1 MNLLELQRRMTHDVT
16 RPLNADF
23 SMQLETEDGSSIAQM
38 AETYIKPNDQL
49 SSFDRLEIY
58 NRQYWFR
65 VIGAVAEDFSAL
77 QTVLGSKRFDALV
90 LAYLKENPSA
100 SFTLRNLGAKL
111 PAFLETHPE
120 LSSRRHQLALDVAN
134 LEWAYVEAYDS
145 AALPPLNESDFA
157 YLTAESRLVL
167 QPHVQLLALR
177 YPVDELVLAVHQ
189 ANPSADILSNA
200 VAERRQRTRT
210 TLPVM
215 RRSATLLAVHRFEDS
230 VYYRRIDRE
239 EYLLLSA
246 LQQRHS
252 LSQAIEAAFTTT
264 KLTEEDQADRIRQ
277 YFSHA
282 AELGWLCQPSAP
294 ATAVA

>member
-1 MNLLELQRRMTHDVT
+1 M
-16 RPLNADF
+16 
-23 SMQLETEDGSSIAQM
+23 
-38 AETYIKPNDQL
+38 
-49 SSFDRLEIY
+49 
-58 NRQYWFR
+58 
-65 VIGAVAEDFSAL
+65 
-77 QTVLGSKRFDALV
+77 
-90 LAYLKENPSA
+90 
-100 SFTLRNLGAKL
+100 
-111 PAFLETHPE
+111 
-120 LSSRRHQLALDVAN
+120 
-134 LEWAYVEAYDS
+134 
-145 AALPPLNESDFA
+145 NESDFA

-264 KLTEEDQADRIRQ
+264 KLTEEGQADRIRQ